1 MRNLREAIQI
11 HKDHVGAVIDVDYS
25 PTGKEIVSGSYDKTL
40 RIFQVD
46 EGRSR
51 EVYHTKRMQRLT
63 TVLWSSDNNYVLCGS
78 DEMDIRIWKANASQ
92 KLGLVSFRDLVPFF
106 SCLRATSFLRSS
118 LSFSHRFHLF
128 LSSIPSLSF
137 SHRFHLSLPLSF
149 IILFTHPPFSLSLPL
164 LCRNR
169 TEKKPT

>member
-46 EGRSR
+46 QGRSR

-63 TVLWSSDNNYVLCGS
+63 CVLWSSDNNYVLCGS

-92 KLGLVSFRDLVPFF
+92 KLGLVSFRDVPPFF
-106 SCLRATSFLRSS
+106 PASVAHSSGHLSLSSFYSLSLSHHYTLSLS
-118 LSFSHRFHLF
+118 LSFAEVVPRRSQLEVSRKTKGKVFK
-128 LSSIPSLSF
+128 SS
-137 SHRFHLSLPLSF
+137 
-149 IILFTHPPFSLSLPL
+149 
-164 LCRNR
+164 
-169 TEKKPT
+169 